1 MRLVLLG
8 PPGSGKGT
16 QAARLKDY
24 LQVPH
29 ISTGDLLRAE
39 VAAGSPLGMQAKEVM
54 ARGDFVSDE
63 ILLGMLE
70 DRFARPDTANGFIL
84 DGYPR
89 NQVQADALGTLLKKI
104 GQPMDYAVQLAVP
117 DELLVERIAGRAAAE
132 GRADD
137 TPEVVRN
144 RLRKYNDQTAPVID
158 YYRQHGQLTVVNGVG
173 TLDEVLSRLIE
184 ALLKKL
190 GQPMDYAVQLEVP
203 TDLLVERIAGRA
215 AAEGRADDTPE
226 VVRNR
231 LDKYTNQTA
240 PVIDYYR
247 QHGQLTVVNGV
258 GSLDE
263 VFTRLVEALSPGK
276 EVG

>member
-8 PPGSGKGT
+8 APGSGKGT
-16 QAARLKDY
+16 QAARLKEH

-39 VAAGSPLGMQAKEVM
+39 VAAGSKLGLEAKGVM
-54 ARGDFVSDE
+54 ARGELVSDA

-70 DRFARPDTANGFIL
+70 DRFSRPDTGNGFIL

-89 NQVQADALGTLLKKI
+89 NLAQAAALDGLLGRMK
-104 GQPMDYAVQLAVP
+104 QSFDYAVQLDVAT
-117 DELLVERIAGRAAAE
+117 ELLVERIAGRAKAE

-137 TPEVVRN
+137 TPESVRT
-144 RLRKYNDQTAPVID
+144 RLQVYN
-158 YYRQHGQLTVVNGVG
+158 
-173 TLDEVLSRLIE
+173 
-184 ALLKKL
+184 
-190 GQPMDYAVQLEVP
+190 
-203 TDLLVERIAGRA
+203 
-215 AAEGRADDTPE
+215 
-226 VVRNR
+226 
-231 LDKYTNQTA
+231 NQTA

-247 QHGQLTVVNGV
+247 QHGQLTVVDGV

-263 VFTRLVEALSPGK
+263 VFTRILEAIQPAH

>member
-16 QAARLKDY
+16 QAARLKEY

-39 VAAGSPLGMQAKEVM
+39 VAAGSPLGVQAKEVM

-70 DRFARPDTANGFIL
+70 ARLARPDTANGFIL

-89 NQVQADALGTLLKKI
+89 NLAQAAALGELLHKI
-104 GQPMDYAVQLAVP
+104 GQPMDYGVQLEVP
-117 DELLVERIAGRAAAE
+117 TELLVERIAGRAAAE
-132 GRADD
+132 GRSDD
-137 TPEVVRN
+137 TPEVVRK
-144 RLRKYNDQTAPVID
+144 RLQKYDNDTAPVID

-184 ALLKKL
+184 AL
-190 GQPMDYAVQLEVP
+190 
-203 TDLLVERIAGRA
+203 
-215 AAEGRADDTPE
+215 
-226 VVRNR
+226 
-231 LDKYTNQTA
+231 
-240 PVIDYYR
+240 
-247 QHGQLTVVNGV
+247 
-258 GSLDE
+258 
-263 VFTRLVEALSPGK
+263 SPAK